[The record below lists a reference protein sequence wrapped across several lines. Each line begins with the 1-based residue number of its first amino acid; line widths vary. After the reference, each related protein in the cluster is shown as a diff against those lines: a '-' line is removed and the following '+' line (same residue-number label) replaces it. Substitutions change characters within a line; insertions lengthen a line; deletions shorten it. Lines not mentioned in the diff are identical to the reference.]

1 MEFRD
6 LGSNIVLALDRETPL
21 SPYLFILAIDTI
33 QHIL

>member
-21 SPYLFILAIDTI
+21 SPYLFILAFDTI